1 MQSNWKENQRLFNV
15 IQSWFKRDLEID
27 KRDSNMIQHD
37 SNVIQTWFKL
47 DSTWFKGDIGGIT
60 RDWNSIKCA
69 IQSWLKL
76 NLTWL
81 KTWFKL
87 DSNLISDSIVIQ
99 TLFKRDTGPSGEEIV
114 IQTWFGRNS
123 CNFFPL
129 KIHVMKIKLIQFICH
144 KILRRV
150 KGEILIERLQLLIIY
165 SLFWLLLLM
174 HLQLRSFR

>member
-1 MQSNWKENQRLFNV
+1 MCQQLMLTCFKRDYTMQSNWKENQRLFNV

-37 SNVIQTWFKL
+37 SNVIQRWFKL

-123 CNFFPL
+123 CNF
-129 KIHVMKIKLIQFICH
+129 KTKRQLIVISRG
-144 KILRRV
+144 L
-150 KGEILIERLQLLIIY
+150 ELET
-165 SLFWLLLLM
+165 
-174 HLQLRSFR
+174 SFRLVQVQKQFSKSFPATC

>member
-69 IQSWLKL
+69 IQSRLKL
-76 NLTWL
+76 NFNVTQNVIQ
-81 KTWFKL
+81 TWFKL
-87 DSNLISDSIVIQ
+87 DKWFNRDSNVI
-99 TLFKRDTGPSGEEIV
+99 
-114 IQTWFGRNS
+114 
-123 CNFFPL
+123 
-129 KIHVMKIKLIQFICH
+129 
-144 KILRRV
+144 
-150 KGEILIERLQLLIIY
+150 
-165 SLFWLLLLM
+165 
-174 HLQLRSFR
+174 

>member
-1 MQSNWKENQRLFNV
+1 M
-15 IQSWFKRDLEID
+15 
-27 KRDSNMIQHD
+27 
-37 SNVIQTWFKL
+37 IQTWFKL

-123 CNFFPL
+123 CNFKTKRQLIVISRGLELETSFRL
-129 KIHVMKIKLIQFICH
+129 VLWLFVFVINIFFVQIFSRFFFSVM
-144 KILRRV
+144 
-150 KGEILIERLQLLIIY
+150 LIIFSY
-165 SLFWLLLLM
+165 TSSKMEDKLHHFQYKHPKPFHWSTM
-174 HLQLRSFR
+174 HNICWGKN

>member
-81 KTWFKL
+81 KR
-87 DSNLISDSIVIQ
+87 DSNFIQ
-99 TLFKRDTGPSGEEIV
+99 TLFKRDTGPSGE
-114 IQTWFGRNS
+114 
-123 CNFFPL
+123 
-129 KIHVMKIKLIQFICH
+129 
-144 KILRRV
+144 
-150 KGEILIERLQLLIIY
+150 
-165 SLFWLLLLM
+165 
-174 HLQLRSFR
+174 